1 MDTPEQ
7 LLELAESVLKSAQHA
22 GADEVSVAV
31 SRGSQ
36 VSIERR
42 GGKVE
47 QATESTTR
55 GLVLSVL
62 SDDRFSSNS
71 TSDLRPGA
79 LKAFIERS
87 VASTRYLEPDPA
99 RRQPD
104 AALCGRGVDEAT
116 LDQDDPAWAE
126 RTADDR
132 AEQAEAIERLL
143 LALPRT
149 DRISCSSYVSDGR
162 AESVQVLSNGF
173 RGIEAGAW
181 FAAGGDM
188 TLEEGDRRPESG
200 AWYAARHL
208 GDLPSVEAIAAEIE
222 ARVTERLGS
231 KAAPSGTYPMVLAN
245 RSAGRILGVLGGPMG
260 GGSLHEHRS
269 CLEGKLGERIGSDL
283 FTLIDDPTIPR
294 GLGSRPWDG
303 DALRSKPR
311 TLVENGVLKQY
322 NIGVYYGRK
331 LGMEPTSGGRSN
343 WVIPPGQV
351 PLQELLKGLPKAIL
365 VTGFLGGN
373 SNGSTGD
380 FSFGIRGTMLEHG
393 EPAGSLSEMNVTGN
407 VTDIFQRLVAVG
419 DDPWTWSSVRSP
431 TLIFDDV
438 QFSGT

>member
-1 MDTPEQ
+1 MDTPEK
-7 LLELAESVLKSAQHA
+7 LLELAESVLKSAEAA
-22 GADEVSVAV
+22 GADEALVAV

-71 TSDLRPGA
+71 TSDLRPEA
-79 LKAFIERS
+79 LKAFIQKS

-104 AALCGRGVDEAT
+104 PALCGRGVSEET
-116 LDQDDPAWAE
+116 LDQDDPAWRT
-126 RTADDR
+126 RTADER
-132 AEQAEAIERLL
+132 AEQAEAIEKLL
-143 LALPRT
+143 LELPRT

-162 AESVQVLSNGF
+162 AESVRVMSNGF
-173 RGIEAGAW
+173 RGAEAGAW

-200 AWYAARHL
+200 AWFAARHL
-208 GDLPSVEAIAAEIE
+208 ADLPSAASIAQEIE
-222 ARVTERLGS
+222 RRVTERLGS

-245 RSAGRILGVLGGPMG
+245 RSAGRILGVLGGPMS
-260 GGSLHEHRS
+260 GGSIHEHRS
-269 CLEGKLGERIGSDL
+269 CLEGKLGASIGSEL

-303 DALRSKPR
+303 DALMAKPR
-311 TLVENGVLKQY
+311 TLVERGVLKQY

-343 WVIPPGQV
+343 WVVPPGVV
-351 PLQELLKGLPKAIL
+351 PLAELLAALPKAIL

-393 EPAGSLSEMNVTGN
+393 EPAGALSEMNVTGN

-419 DDPWTWSSVRSP
+419 DDPWEWSSVRSP